1 MKDNLLTILN
11 FKVDTKELTEYYNTI
26 NDNFQHFKW
35 NFEVGGDTITDEWR
49 QRMTAEPATLLPYG
63 WAIQSNIPDLNEPC
77 PPYNITTHERVEYRN
92 TSMAFGIITKLQEIM
107 PYAYR
112 WSISVQ
118 PPGGKVSMHSDQEDE
133 YTIWIPI
140 HGDSSA
146 NITYVI
152 DGVNYP
158 LVLPPTG
165 NLYLLDTTYSHY
177 TINTGHMDR
186 VAIIFRINQRHTIK
200 LINIKGII

>member
-11 FKVDTKELTEYYNTI
+11 FKVDPQELHDYYNTLTESY
-26 NDNFQHFKW
+26 QHLKW

-49 QRMTAEPATLLPYG
+49 QRMMAEPATLLPYG
-63 WAIQSNIPDLNEPC
+63 WAIQSNIRDLNEPC

-92 TSMAFGIITKLQEIM
+92 TSMAFGIISRLQELL

-118 PPGGKVSMHSDQEDE
+118 PPGGKVSLHSDQEDE

-140 HGDSSA
+140 LGDSSA
-146 NITYVI
+146 TITYVI
-152 DGVNYP
+152 DNVSYP
-158 LVLPPTG
+158 LVLPSTG
-165 NLYLLDTTYSHY
+165 NLYLLDTTYPHY
-177 TINTGHMDR
+177 TINNGYTDR
-186 VAIIFRINQRHTIK
+186 VAIIFRINQKHTIK
-200 LINIKGII
+200 MMNIRGTV